1 MSGCC
6 GAGDVLYIIKDVER
20 VAACPLQPE
29 PCELCHQLVK
39 QVQAGCTLPM
49 HHLMLPLCQA
59 CTGRCCFLLRQAA
72 ELGALRYSC
81 STFYVLS
88 SGLLGSHLLSV
99 T

>member
-39 QVQAGCTLPM
+39 QVLAGCTAPM
-49 HHLMLPLCQA
+49 HQ
-59 CTGRCCFLLRQAA
+59 LLQPPVPVSLQPS
-72 ELGALRYSC
+72 EPGGQV
-81 STFYVLS
+81 VLF
-88 SGLLGSHLLSV
+88 
-99 T
+99 